1 MEARSA
7 KAKTCAFTNQRAGWG
22 KRHRAGECALTRAV
36 LDGAKPDDE
45 SKLVATYCAKCNKTM
60 CVCCLCCM
68 ADKLDDIG
76 DVEREV
82 PGLIGVMREWLRNYK
97 TVDGKPPNTFGLHER
112 AMDRAY
118 AVQTV
123 EETHQFWK
131 QLVSKGQKTV

>member
-1 MEARSA
+1 MIDD
-7 KAKTCAFTNQRAGWG
+7 
-22 KRHRAGECALTRAV
+22 GETDWKVVCIAM
-36 LDGAKPDDE
+36 DDP
-45 SKLVATYCAKCNKTM
+45 L
-60 CVCCLCCM
+60 